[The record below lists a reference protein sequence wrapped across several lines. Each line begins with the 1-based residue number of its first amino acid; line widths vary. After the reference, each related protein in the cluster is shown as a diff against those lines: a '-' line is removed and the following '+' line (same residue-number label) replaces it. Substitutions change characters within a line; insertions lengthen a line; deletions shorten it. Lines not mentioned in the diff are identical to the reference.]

1 MSVKL
6 SRKSALRF
14 LLCRKLS
21 MLVIY
26 IKCSKEVSVYLKVL
40 NCKC

>member
-6 SRKSALRF
+6 SLKSALRF

-26 IKCSKEVSVYLKVL
+26 IEC
-40 NCKC
+40 N